1 MDDFQYPARLE
12 IHYRETQSR
21 ISAFFRLILALP
33 ALLLVSLIVAVTPIT
48 HFLAGVWIVILGFY
62 PKWLFDINLLFCRLD
77 FKTTA
82 YLLLLIDEYPLSEH
96 SEEISIEVDYPD
108 AETDLARL
116 MPLVKWILVIPHLF
130 VASIL
135 SVLYWVIAPIAWLL
149 VLFLG
154 YYPHA
159 LFDFNTGM
167 LRWFLRIR
175 AYASM
180 LATDVYPPFALR
192 P

>member
-1 MDDFQYPARLE
+1 MDDYQYPARLE
-12 IHYRETQSR
+12 IHYREKQSR

-33 ALLLVSLIVAVTPIT
+33 ALLLVTLIVALTPIT

-62 PKWLFDINLLFCRLD
+62 PKWLFDINLLLCRLD
-77 FKTTA
+77 LKTAA
-82 YLLLLIDEYPLSEH
+82 YLVLLIDEYPLSEH
-96 SEEISIEVDYPD
+96 NDEISIEVDYPD
-108 AETDLARL
+108 ADTDLARL

-130 VASIL
+130 VTSIL
-135 SVLYWVIAPIAWLL
+135 SLLYWFIAPIAWLL

-154 YYPHA
+154 YYPRA
-159 LFDFNTGM
+159 LFEFNTGM

>member
-12 IHYRETQSR
+12 IHYREKQSR

-33 ALLLVSLIVAVTPIT
+33 ALLIASLLGALTSIT
-48 HFLAGVWIVILGFY
+48 HLLAGVWIVILGFY
-62 PKWLFDINLLFCRLD
+62 PKWLFDINLLSCRLQ
-77 FKTTA
+77 FKTIA
-82 YLLLLIDEYPLSEH
+82 YLYLLIDEYPLSDH
-96 SEEISIEVDYPD
+96 NDEISIEVDFPD
-108 AETDLARL
+108 PDTDLARL
-116 MPLVKWILVIPHLF
+116 MPLVKWILVIPHLL
-130 VASIL
+130 VASL
-135 SVLYWVIAPIAWLL
+135 LYGLYWCIAPIAWLL

-154 YYPHA
+154 NYPRP
-159 LFDFNTGM
+159 LFDFSTGV
-167 LRWFLRIR
+167 LRWLLRIH